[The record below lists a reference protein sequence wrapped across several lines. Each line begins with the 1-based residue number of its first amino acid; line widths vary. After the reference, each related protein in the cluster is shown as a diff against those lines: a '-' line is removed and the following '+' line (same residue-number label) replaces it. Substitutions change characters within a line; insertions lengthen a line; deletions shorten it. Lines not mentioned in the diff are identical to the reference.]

1 MVEVGLDQA
10 SHYKHSPLQAS
21 EAGSIALF
29 GVIPVCQPTEREEAV
44 ESSPVQLYLQQS
56 HDSYYT
62 SLESLYHDQR
72 LYAGHEAVTH
82 L

>member
-44 ESSPVQLYLQQS
+44 ESSP
-56 HDSYYT
+56 
-62 SLESLYHDQR
+62 
-72 LYAGHEAVTH
+72 AVPISNISKVSTRVFARVDAETRQGK
-82 L
+82 